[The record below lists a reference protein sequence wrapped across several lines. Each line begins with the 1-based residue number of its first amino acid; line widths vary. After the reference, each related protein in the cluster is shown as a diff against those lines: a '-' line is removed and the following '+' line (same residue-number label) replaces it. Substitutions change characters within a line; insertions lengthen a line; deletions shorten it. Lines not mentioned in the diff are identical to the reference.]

1 MSEPLR
7 ADLFVEDVA
16 HQKLL
21 APLIWRIAQEENS
34 IVQCQIRSARGG
46 HPRAIQEFK
55 LYQQSLTDG
64 FLQTASPDLLVVAID
79 SNCSTLSQTR
89 DKIIHATSVDCRHLL
104 VCACPDP
111 HIERWYMADID
122 SFHRVIGYQP
132 RLGRVKCERDY
143 YKQVLGQAIKE
154 GGHPA
159 PLGGIE
165 FASELAK
172 DMNLYQAGKNDASL
186 KAFLDDLRKK
196 LRMLATTR

>member
-21 APLIWRIAQEENS
+21 EPLIWRVAQEENLT
-34 IVQCQIRSARGG
+34 VRCQIRSARGG
-46 HPRAIQEFK
+46 HPRAIREFQ
-55 LYQQSLTDG
+55 LYQQGLTDG
-64 FLQTASPDLLVVAID
+64 FLQTTSPDLIVVAID

-89 DKIIHATSVDCRHLL
+89 DEILHATNADYQHLL
-104 VCACPDP
+104 ICACPDP

-122 SFHRVIGYQP
+122 SFYRVIGHQP

-143 YKQVLGQAIKE
+143 YKQILGQAIKE

-159 PLGGIE
+159 SLGGIE
-165 FASELAK
+165 FASELANN
-172 DMNLYQAGKNDASL
+172 MNLYRAGKSNASL

-196 LRMLATTR
+196 LRMLATAR